1 MYKVFVN
8 DAPII
13 VTDSLNNKNRYPVFA
28 FKDLVLEE
36 LLCQF
41 ENNIIKG
48 AVLFCDDLEKDWTVF
63 KNSFNVIV
71 AGGGLVLNANKE
83 ILFIYRNGIWDLPK
97 GRLEEGETIES
108 TALREVEEECGIK
121 NLFLKKFLIVTYH
134 VFYYKKEKRL
144 KETFWY
150 VMDSNYSEALTPQ
163 LEEGITK
170 AVFKNETESKHALR
184 DTYENIKLV
193 IETYQKT
200 LK

>member
-13 VTDSLNNKNRYPVFA
+13 VTDSLKNKNKYSVFD

-36 LLCQF
+36 LLYQL
-41 ENNIIKG
+41 NNGAIKG
-48 AVLFCDDLEKDWTVF
+48 VVLFCDDLEKDWKAF

-121 NLFLKKFLIVTYH
+121 NLSLKKFLIVTYH

-150 VMDSNYSEALTPQ
+150 IMDSNYSEALTPQ
-163 LEEGITK
+163 LEEGITQ
-170 AVFKNETESKHALR
+170 AVFKNQTESKHALR